1 MEAIDIIE
9 SFGEFRDEKNID
21 RVTLMSFI
29 EEAFRVQIRKKYE
42 SDDNFDIIVNP
53 DKGDMEIMRNRTIV
67 EDDKLENPHLEISLS
82 DALKIEDDFE
92 VGEEVS
98 EEYKISDM
106 GRRFILSFRQ
116 TLIQKVQ
123 EFDSAELYNQYKDM
137 VGEILNGEV
146 HHVRNLEVIVYDDQE
161 NELILRRDDMISD
174 KDFFRK
180 GDTIRALVKS
190 VEIRGSKPLIHLSR
204 TSPDFL
210 AKLFE
215 AEIPEVFDGIITV
228 KKVVRIPGE
237 KAKVAVESYDDRID
251 PVGACVGMKGSRIHG
266 IVRELRG
273 ENIDVINFTDNEQ
286 LMIQRSLSP
295 AKITEMKIEE
305 EKRHVD
311 VYMPAD
317 QVSLAIGR
325 GGTNIRLASRLTDY
339 EIDVYREDIVHEED
353 VELSEFS
360 NEIEPWVI
368 EALQNKGYKTAK
380 GILSVEVEDVAR
392 RSDLEVE
399 TIEEVVS
406 VLNKEFEKE

>member
-1 MEAIDIIE
+1 
-9 SFGEFRDEKNID
+9 
-21 RVTLMSFI
+21 
-29 EEAFRVQIRKKYE
+29 
-42 SDDNFDIIVNP
+42 
-53 DKGDMEIMRNRTIV
+53 
-67 EDDKLENPHLEISLS
+67 
-82 DALKIEDDFE
+82 
-92 VGEEVS
+92 
-98 EEYKISDM
+98 
-106 GRRFILSFRQ
+106 
-116 TLIQKVQ
+116 
-123 EFDSAELYNQYKDM
+123 
-137 VGEILNGEV
+137 
-146 HHVRNLEVIVYDDQE
+146 
-161 NELILRRDDMISD
+161 
-174 KDFFRK
+174 
-180 GDTIRALVKS
+180 
-190 VEIRGSKPLIHLSR
+190 
-204 TSPDFL
+204 
-210 AKLFE
+210 
-215 AEIPEVFDGIITV
+215 
-228 KKVVRIPGE
+228 
-237 KAKVAVESYDDRID
+237 
-251 PVGACVGMKGSRIHG
+251 MKGSRIHG

-305 EKRHVD
+305 GIRHVD